1 MLIMIQNKTTTNASK
16 SFFQSIVFFLLLS
29 LNRIKAFVPSPSIR
43 PILFV
48 VVVVVVVFFSYR
60 FVSFC

>member
-43 PILFV
+43 PILV
-48 VVVVVVVFFSYR
+48 VVVVFFFSYR
-60 FVSFC
+60 FVSFCKLH